1 MSAYTKISLSFF
13 LFASL
18 SCGLFAPVTTAT
30 PTLAP
35 VMETATAEERIA
47 RQTPTPNLLATQIKA
62 DAMTKTALA
71 ARTPSPLPS
80 ATVEIDPNDLVEKS
94 KPIPP
99 PALSP
104 GRNYRLEDEVLI
116 GAYGIR
122 FWHNVDNVL
131 GEDIVLIEKED
142 TETIK
147 IEAASAI
154 APLTGAD
161 INGDGNPEVVIETYT
176 GGAHCCFGTQVYS
189 LGETPK
195 LILDKPRSNAGGQ
208 FQDLDGDR
216 IYEFVTYDDIF
227 TYEYCPYVSSPF
239 VKVIMAYDEEEER
252 YLPASPHFVEE
263 YAEDIEKDTKNAERV
278 AKANKSE
285 NGEWDETTKCSI
297 LPITLDYLY
306 SGDPDTARAELE
318 RLYGFNDLNR
328 FWNDILFLVQDSPL
342 YVPSVEKEE

>member
-1 MSAYTKISLSFF
+1 MKTRITLILSLF

-18 SCGLFAPVTTAT
+18 SCGLFAPVATAT
-30 PTLAP
+30 PTLASA
-35 VMETATAEERIA
+35 METATEEARLA

-62 DAMTKTALA
+62 DSATKTAIA
-71 ARTPSPLPS
+71 ARTPSPVPS
-80 ATVEIDPNDLVEKS
+80 ATAEIDPNDLVEKS

-122 FWHNVDNVL
+122 LWHNVDNIL
-131 GEDIVLIEKED
+131 GEDIVMIEKED
-142 TETIK
+142 AESIK
-147 IEAASAI
+147 IESASAI

-161 INGDGNPEVVIETYT
+161 INGDGTPEVIIEIYT

-189 LGETPK
+189 LGETPE
-195 LILDKPRSNAGGQ
+195 LILDKPKSNAGGQ
-208 FQDLDGDR
+208 FQDLDGDK
-216 IYEFVTYDDIF
+216 IYEFVTYDDVLS
-227 TYEYCPYVSSPF
+227 YEYCPYVSSPF
-239 VKVIMAYDEEEER
+239 VKVIMAYDAEEGR
-252 YLPASPHFVEE
+252 YLPASPKFPEE

-306 SGDPDTARAELE
+306 LGETDTARAVLE
-318 RLYGFNDLNR
+318 KYYAFNDLNR
-328 FWNDILFLVQDSPL
+328 FWNDVLFLVEESPL
-342 YVPSVEKEE
+342 YTPAE